1 MNLQGPGRRSADSW
15 FNMRSNRG
23 VAMDVV
29 VIGMDNTLI
38 KDVEKLRHR
47 VKVVLVPG
55 NLLIIYRTTPNT
67 GFQEL
72 DGQAAELYLKSLLR

>member
-1 MNLQGPGRRSADSW
+1 
-15 FNMRSNRG
+15 
-23 VAMDVV
+23 MDVV
-29 VIGMDNTLI
+29 VIGMDNVALI

-47 VKVVLVPG
+47 VKVVLAPG